1 MILRAYL
8 IKNDGEP
15 IYGQSFEE
23 GTQISQASLPAHV
36 SACATLFH
44 SSSGTSR
51 DRVYTLDQNGHVW
64 SYLFFD
70 SFAVIL
76 FTTIDE
82 NLAALKKM
90 MISLGRAIANQ
101 YGDFIKSWTGDIGEI
116 EGIDSLVGQYVG
128 IDLEVPSKE
137 VLEEIESVVSESLET
152 REVAYAGILDARGRM
167 LLGNIPDS
175 HLSTLKLEI
184 SSGAIRPVMDMVPT
198 STDIMG
204 YDVQMLRVSTLTVAV
219 SSHKDE
225 SHIAAARAV
234 SEIADALDNALAKRS
249 TSSK

>member
-23 GTQISQASLPAHV
+23 GTPVSQASLPAHV

-44 SSSGTSR
+44 SSSGTSS
-51 DRVYTLDQNGHVW
+51 DRVYTLEQNGNLW

-70 SFAVIL
+70 SFAVIF
-76 FTTIDE
+76 FTTVDE
-82 NLAALKKM
+82 NLVALKKV

-101 YGDFIKSWTGDIGEI
+101 YGEFIKSWTGDIGEI
-116 EGIDSLVGQYVG
+116 EGIDYLVGQYLG
-128 IDLEVPSKE
+128 IDLEAPSKE
-137 VLEEIESVVSESLET
+137 VLEQIESIVSESLET
-152 REVAYAGILDARGRM
+152 HEVAYAGVLDARGRM

-175 HLSTLKLEI
+175 HLSTLKVEI

-204 YDVQMLRVSTLTVAV
+204 YSVQMLRVSTMTVAV

-225 SHIAAARAV
+225 SHITAVRAV
-234 SEIADALDNALAKRS
+234 SEIADALDNALSKRS